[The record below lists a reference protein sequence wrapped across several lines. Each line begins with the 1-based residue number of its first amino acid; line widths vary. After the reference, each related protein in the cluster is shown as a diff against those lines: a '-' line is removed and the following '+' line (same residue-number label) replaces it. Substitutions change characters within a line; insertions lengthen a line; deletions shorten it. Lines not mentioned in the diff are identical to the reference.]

1 MQKKEYCK
9 IYIILLYKFILYY
22 DYAVSLTTL
31 SVQLHIYA
39 TCSKLYGKCVHP
51 KRSGPSP
58 AGGAVVPGPQFE
70 IGAPPFHVWP
80 TGCCIHPILYF
91 KN

>member
-58 AGGAVVPGPQFE
+58 AGGGS
-70 IGAPPFHVWP
+70 GARPP
-80 TGCCIHPILYF
+80 I
-91 KN
+91 